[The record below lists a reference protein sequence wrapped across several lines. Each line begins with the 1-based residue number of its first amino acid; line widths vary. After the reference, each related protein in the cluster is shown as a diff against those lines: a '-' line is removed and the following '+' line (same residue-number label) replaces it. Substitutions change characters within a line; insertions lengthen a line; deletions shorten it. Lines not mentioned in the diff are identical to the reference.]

1 MITGD
6 GESAS
11 TLQTQEAAKKCF
23 NAYAALNGMEPLM
36 KTSRDVFCCDTF
48 FQKFAYYLTSVY
60 RTKTN
65 GLLMK
70 GSVLS
75 YIGCILTIGQ
85 TQLFKAADQFCA
97 AFRFD
102 C

>member
-1 MITGD
+1 M
-6 GESAS
+6 
-11 TLQTQEAAKKCF
+11 EA
-23 NAYAALNGMEPLM
+23 LM
-36 KTSRDVFCCDTF
+36 KITRDVFCCDTF

-60 RTKTN
+60 RTKTK

-75 YIGCILTIGQ
+75 YIGCILIIGQ
-85 TQLFKAADQFCA
+85 TQLFKGADQLCA
-97 AFRFD
+97 AVRFE